1 MPAEEYFNL
10 YKRCVDIQ
18 SIQFTLDDFKKFQK
32 STNVRIFEDKNCI
45 AILGL
50 TDIEIEIYFIG
61 VARNYRGKGLGK
73 KLLKS
78 IISFSKNYGAKI
90 IILEVGV
97 KNVPAKNIYL
107 SLDFKE
113 CGIRKD
119 YYKNKSG
126 FRQHEVIMKLN
137 LDNSLILLLLI
148 ILIMKS
154 VLN

>member
-1 MPAEEYFNL
+1 MPVEEYFNL

-18 SIQFTLDDFKKFQK
+18 SIQFTLDDFKKFKK
-32 STNVRIFEDKNCI
+32 STNVRIFGDKNCI

-61 VARNYRGKGLGK
+61 VAKSYRGKGLGR

-90 IILEVGV
+90 ILLEVGV
-97 KNVPAKNIYL
+97 NNVPARNIYL

-113 CGIRKD
+113 CGFRKD

-126 FRQHEVIMKLN
+126 FRQDAVIMKLN
-137 LDNSLILLLLI
+137 L
-148 ILIMKS
+148 KT
-154 VLN
+154 

>member
-1 MPAEEYFNL
+1 MPAEEHFNL

-32 STNVRIFEDKNCI
+32 SKNVRVIKDKNCI

-61 VARNYRGKGLGK
+61 VTRNYRGKGLGK

-78 IISFSKNYGAKI
+78 IISFSKNYGAKV

-126 FRQHEVIMKLN
+126 FRQDAVIMKLN
-137 LDNSLILLLLI
+137 L
-148 ILIMKS
+148 KT
-154 VLN
+154 

>member
-1 MPAEEYFNL
+1 MLAEEYFNL

-18 SIQFTLDDFKKFQK
+18 SIKFTLDDFKKFQK
-32 STNVRIFEDKNCI
+32 SKNAMVIKDKNCI

-61 VARNYRGKGLGK
+61 VARSYRGKGLGK

-78 IISFSKNYGAKI
+78 IISFSKSYGASV

-97 KNVPAKNIYL
+97 KNVPAKKIYL
-107 SLDFKE
+107 SSDFIE

-126 FRQHEVIMKLN
+126 FRQDAVIMKLN
-137 LDNSLILLLLI
+137 LET
-148 ILIMKS
+148 
-154 VLN
+154 